1 VPKIRLIKSLGFK
14 PLPSVL
20 PRSSVFLSIYDTQL
34 FGLCAVGK
42 EWGKRAMKRHMTTWA
57 AALALS
63 AGLSALAVAQDA
75 GNGAIPNSGQDPAQN
90 PASNQGQNR
99 AVRLSTIEGQVR
111 ILQSGQSITDQAV
124 ANTPLFDGFGVQT
137 GDDGR
142 AELQFS
148 DGTVGRIPPDSSVS
162 LEGMQQ
168 GAGDFLLD
176 HGMGYFELRGG
187 ESVRFAGYTAAS
199 TGAAVIRV
207 KLDEAPGE
215 VAVFDGTI
223 HLEGPDGIT
232 ADLHGGES
240 VRLAPQ
246 DSMLRVAEIVEP
258 DSWDAWNSDR
268 DQALTAAAGSATPA
282 TRSMDD
288 ATNPAWGDLNQNGN
302 WYDVPGEGYVWSPYD
317 ASNGS
322 WDPYG
327 SGYWMNSPGYGYT
340 WVSGYSWGYLPYQCG
355 LWNWYSG
362 FGWGWAPGGCTP
374 WWGGSAWGFNVG
386 RGPFGWH
393 PPGRPLPPRL
403 RGPVRPGG
411 LIHAMGAQP
420 VIAVNRTGQPIETGL
435 PLRDRRTPVTIAGA
449 TVVPMRPVS
458 HRPVYNHQL
467 ANTPVQFN
475 GSGGANAGAGNRP
488 GYNPAT
494 GQYSGQTRP
503 GYTAPP
509 PSSSASHPHPA
520 PSAPM
525 SSPAPRAAPPP
536 PAPRPTS
543 PK

>member
-1 VPKIRLIKSLGFK
+1 
-14 PLPSVL
+14 
-20 PRSSVFLSIYDTQL
+20 
-34 FGLCAVGK
+34 
-42 EWGKRAMKRHMTTWA
+42 MKRNFTTWA
-57 AALALS
+57 AALALA
-63 AGLSALAVAQDA
+63 AGLSVPGAAQDA
-75 GNGAIPNSGQDPAQN
+75 GNAANQNPAQN
-90 PASNQGQNR
+90 PAPNQSQNR

-142 AELQFS
+142 AELQFP

-215 VAVFDGTI
+215 IAVFDGAV

-232 ADLHGGES
+232 ADLHGGQS
-240 VRLAPQ
+240 VRLAPS
-246 DSMLRVAEIVEP
+246 DSMLHVAELVEP

-268 DQALTAAAGSATPA
+268 DQALNTAAGSATPA
-282 TRSMDD
+282 TKSMDD

-302 WYDVPGEGYVWSPYD
+302 WYDVPNEGYVWSPYD

-327 SGYWMNSPGYGYT
+327 IGYWMDSPGYGYT

-374 WWGGSAWGFNVG
+374 WWGGGVYAINVG
-386 RGPFGWH
+386 RGPGGWH
-393 PPGRPLPPRL
+393 PPGRPLPPR
-403 RGPVRPGG
+403 RGPARPYGG
-411 LIHAMGAQP
+411 IHAAAPQP
-420 VIAVNRTGQPIETGL
+420 IIAVHRNGPPLETGL

-449 TVVPMRPVS
+449 SVVPMRPVTV
-458 HRPVYNHQL
+458 RPVYDHQP
-467 ANTPVQFN
+467 ARTQTQYN
-475 GSGGANAGAGNRP
+475 GSGGMTPGAGAPGAGNRP
-488 GYNPAT
+488 GYAPAP
-494 GQYSGQTRP
+494 GQYPGQTKP
-503 GYTAPP
+503 GYTPP
-509 PSSSASHPHPA
+509 PPSASHPRPA
-520 PSAPM
+520 PSAPRAAPA
-525 SSPAPRAAPPP
+525 PAPRAAPPP
-536 PAPRPTS
+536 PAAPRPAS
-543 PK
+543 PKK